1 MQKSL
6 GRLRFKDYFTDLSF
20 PFRIQ
25 RHRLNTPLIG
35 THTHEFTEL
44 VIVLSGQGTH
54 VTGRRTAPLAA
65 GDVFVIAGQ
74 RSHSY
79 RDLRDLELVNI
90 LFRAE
95 RLFPSTSFL
104 RGLPGYHALFVLEP
118 RYHRRAVFRGHLR
131 LDPASLALAVQ
142 FIVQLEK
149 EDFEQLPGHEAAK
162 AGLLLQL
169 VTLLA
174 RRYRRVRS
182 DAARPVLR
190 MADTLSYLETRFVEP
205 LRLPD
210 LAARAHLSVNQFLRV
225 FREATGHSP
234 IAYQIR
240 LRVLKAAGLLQGT
253 SCRVT
258 EAAYAVGFNDSNY
271 FSKQFRKVMGLSPRA
286 YRFQGVPRIRDK
298 GA

>member
-1 MQKSL
+1 MAKGL
-6 GRLRFKDYFTDLSF
+6 GRLRFKDYFPDPAF

-25 RHRLNTPLIG
+25 RPRLNTPLIG

-44 VIVLSGQGTH
+44 VIVLSGHGTH
-54 VTGRRTAPLAA
+54 VTGRRSYPLAA

-95 RLFPSTSFL
+95 RLFPATSFL

-118 RYHRRAVFRGHLR
+118 RYHRRTAFRGYLR
-131 LDPASLALAVQ
+131 LDPASLALATQ

-149 EDFEQLPGHEAAK
+149 EDRERLPGHEAAT

-174 RRYRRVRS
+174 RGYRRVRS
-182 DAARPVLR
+182 NAARPVLR
-190 MADTLSYLETRFVEP
+190 MADTLSHIETHFTEP
-205 LRLPD
+205 LRLTD
-210 LAARAHLSVNQFLRV
+210 LAIRAHLSVNQFLRL

-240 LRVLKAAGLLQGT
+240 LRILKAAELMRET

-271 FSKQFRKVMGLSPRA
+271 FSKQFRKVMGFSPRA
-286 YRFQGVPRIRDK
+286 YRAQTDVRP
-298 GA
+298 AAP